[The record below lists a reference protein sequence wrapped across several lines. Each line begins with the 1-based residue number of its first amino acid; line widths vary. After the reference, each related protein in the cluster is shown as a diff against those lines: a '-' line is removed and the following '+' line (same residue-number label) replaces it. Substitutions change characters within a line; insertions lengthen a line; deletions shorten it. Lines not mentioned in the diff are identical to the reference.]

1 MWAKNG
7 SVTLTKGSNVVTGKG
22 TTFSQLAE
30 ISDGFISH
38 DGQLYEVVNIVSDT
52 QLTLGENY
60 KGDSGGNLAYAI
72 LPLRGGFNRAT
83 LEFQKILSEF
93 GNILSAGLTIKPN
106 ASGTTADKA
115 LFDQEQAGFTFL
127 DVTAGKFFVKL
138 SSADKDWSEG
148 MTVGG
153 GAKGSPGPEGPAGPP
168 VPVAHELGDDPNLA
182 VSQKLLKD
190 SIDSMEQSNAH
201 IIAQVVGLD
210 AAVSDLETS
219 VSDLRSDLGA
229 STISYNYTTHTY
241 DLSKHRIT
249 STHRACRR
257 CLLSDDGIV
266 NYYLDQ
272 HDSNKK
278 EDGTTADLSGGD
290 GQVMVEIPRFW
301 FGVNHIGETIQIT
314 QSPIPLPGLIPHPV
328 FTTGGDFDAVYV
340 GAYNATVQQPDG
352 TIIPGLNLDN
362 NTARV
367 DLEVDKLSSL
377 SGGDN
382 YAMVGLNLD
391 EFRALA
397 NNRGE
402 GWEEFSFLAWQA
414 LQVLGYTFLG
424 NFNGQ
429 VSLGNGNVSK
439 SYPASSSIQSDS
451 PHILNGASNTL
462 GNEAGATNDFMSL
475 LGVENLWGQCWQWVD
490 GVLFQDAQAYVSA
503 VPASTITE
511 DYYPVGSPIS
521 QAGDSG
527 SYISEFQKLVNF
539 ILIPGAGSG
548 NSSRFVGDSFWW
560 SGGLRG
566 ALVGGHASYGAR
578 CGLACLSAY
587 YAPGLRLRSVGGRV
601 MFKRSRG

>member
-1 MWAKNG
+1 MAIIKPVILEGGQLKTAGVGDQVPQSFVEGLEPSLESKADKTALSTGLG
-7 SVTLTKGSNVVTGKG
+7 SKVDKVSGKG
-22 TTFSQLAE
+22 L
-30 ISDGFISH
+30 
-38 DGQLYEVVNIVSDT
+38 SDT
-52 QLTLGENY
+52 NFTQAEKT
-60 KGDSGGNLAYAI
+60 KLAGVAT
-72 LPLRGGFNRAT
+72 GATKNRAD
-83 LEFQKILSEF
+83 SE
-93 GNILSAGLTIKPN
+93 N
-106 ASGTTADKA
+106 ADNVHTHTTS
-115 LFDQEQAGFTFL
+115 Q
-127 DVTAGKFFVKL
+127 
-138 SSADKDWSEG
+138 
-148 MTVGG
+148 
-153 GAKGSPGPEGPAGPP
+153 
-168 VPVAHELGDDPNLA
+168 
-182 VSQKLLKD
+182 VS
-190 SIDSMEQSNAH
+190 
-201 IIAQVVGLD
+201 GLD
-210 AAVSDLETS
+210 TALSNLETS
-219 VSDLRSDLGA
+219 VEGLETSLSDLLSDLGA

-249 STHRACRR
+249 ATHKACRR
-257 CLLSDDGIV
+257 CLLTDDGIV

-367 DLEVDKLSSL
+367 NLEVDKLSSL

-402 GWEEFSFLAWQA
+402 GWDEFSFLAWQA

-429 VSLGNGNVSK
+429 ASLGNGNAFK
-439 SYPASSSIQSDS
+439 SYPVSSSIQSDS
-451 PHILNGASNTL
+451 PHTLNGASNIL
-462 GNEAGATNDFMSL
+462 GNEAGATNDFMTL
-475 LGVENLWGQCWQWVD
+475 LGVENLWGQCWQWAD

-503 VPASTITE
+503 VPASTITA
-511 DYYPVGSPIS
+511 DYYPVGAPIS
-521 QAGDSG
+521 QAGASG
-527 SYISEFQKLVNF
+527 EYIGKFQKLVNS
-539 ILIPGAGSG
+539 IMIPGAGAG
-548 NSSRFVGDSFWW
+548 DSSRFVGDSFWW
-560 SGGLRG
+560 ADGLRG
-566 ALVGGHASYGAR
+566 ALVGGGANYGAQ
-578 CGLACLSAY
+578 CGLAYLYAND
-587 YAPGLRLRSVGGRV
+587 APGYRNRGFGGRV
-601 MFKRSRG
+601 MFKRKRG